1 MLWVEKYRPK
11 TIRDVVADKTV
22 IQNVLSWAENWKKG
36 LKQKPL
42 LLAGPPGVGKTSL
55 AVALANTMGWEVV
68 ELNASDQRSW
78 NIIYR
83 IVGEGAFNETISDE
97 GEFLTSREGRLKL
110 IILDEVDN
118 IHKKEDIGGESALL
132 KIIRKKP
139 PQPMILIANEPYN
152 LSAELRKN
160 TVMITFKR
168 LNKNQIAKV
177 LERICQSEGIK
188 CDREVLKLIAEN
200 AGGDLR
206 AAINDLQAIAEGKDV
221 IRPEDVVVGKR
232 TQETDVFKVMQKI
245 FKTKI
250 PAHGDAMLL
259 DESPEDLIMWIDE
272 NLPLEYRDE
281 EMYSAYRILSDADI
295 FLGRVRRRQFYR
307 LWKYATYLMT
317 TGVQQVKSEST
328 RGFTRYRPPSVWQ
341 KLAYARS
348 RRDLYRKI
356 LKKIGRYSHMSTRKA
371 IEFYPYVKALLST
384 LEVEKAA
391 GISAFYTFT
400 LEELEFMVGEKR
412 AREIHE
418 FVEKHRLHRVED
430 ESFPAGF
437 GGSEPTDVDLEK
449 EKGAEKSETVS
460 EKEKKET
467 GDEKERKKG
476 KHVRRGKDLTLD
488 AFFGGD

>member
-1 MLWVEKYRPK
+1 MLWVEKYRPR
-11 TIRDVVADKTV
+11 TIKEVIADRNV
-22 IQNVLSWAENWKKG
+22 IKNVLTWAEGWKSG
-36 LKQKPL
+36 VRQKPL

-55 AVALANTMGWEVV
+55 ALALANTMGWEVV

-78 NIIYR
+78 NIISR

-110 IILDEVDN
+110 IVLDEVDN
-118 IHKKEDIGGESALL
+118 IHKKEDVGGESALL
-132 KIIRKKP
+132 RIIRKKP

-168 LNKNQIAKV
+168 LNKNQIVKV
-177 LERICQSEGIK
+177 LERICQSEGIR
-188 CDREVLKLIAEN
+188 CDREALKLIAEN

-206 AAINDLQAIAEGKDV
+206 AAINDLQAIAEGRDV

-232 TQETDVFKVMQKI
+232 TQETDVFKVMQKV

-259 DESPEDLIMWIDE
+259 DESPEDLIAWIDE
-272 NLPLEYRDE
+272 NLPLEYGDE
-281 EMYSAYRILSDADI
+281 VMYQAYRVLSDADI

-317 TGVQQVKSEST
+317 TGVQQAKTEPA

-348 RRDLYRKI
+348 RRELYRKI

-371 IEFYPYVKALLST
+371 IEFYPYVRALLST
-384 LEVEKAA
+384 LETERAA
-391 GISAFYTFT
+391 KISAFYTFT
-400 LEELEFMVGEKR
+400 LEELEFMVGENR
-412 AREIHE
+412 AKEIHE

-430 ESFPAGF
+430 EEFLGGF
-437 GGSEPTDVDLEK
+437 GERAVSEVQQESDAEGQESRPELK
-449 EKGAEKSETVS
+449 EEE
-460 EKEKKET
+460 EKEKKE
-467 GDEKERKKG
+467 KKKG
-476 KHVRRGKDLTLD
+476 KHVRKGKDLTLD
-488 AFFGGD
+488 AFFD